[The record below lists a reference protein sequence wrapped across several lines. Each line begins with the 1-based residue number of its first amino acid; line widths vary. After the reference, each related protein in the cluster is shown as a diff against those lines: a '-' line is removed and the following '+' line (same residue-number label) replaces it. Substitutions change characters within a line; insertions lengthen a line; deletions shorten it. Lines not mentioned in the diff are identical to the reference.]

1 MTDACCFNLLSVTN
15 STGAFHISAKQR
27 MRRAVLCL
35 SAIAAASAVA
45 GLDATGPGSIQQPG
59 RLCYLRVPCCHYPCV
74 GVPCSETERECGQ
87 WITSLQRDTGGIGS
101 ESQGCIVVAMLFVI
115 IIRFAV
121 QLCAFRRQ
129 CSQDPFQ
136 YSSCLHRG
144 SEEMYGGRL
153 MRLTGGGAAWSES
166 PAVRANSPYACV
178 PGLFCP

>member
-1 MTDACCFNLLSVTN
+1 M
-15 STGAFHISAKQR
+15 
-27 MRRAVLCL
+27 LCL
-35 SAIAAASAVA
+35 LAIAAASAAAV
-45 GLDATGPGSIQQPG
+45 LDASELCSIQQPG
-59 RLCYLRVPCCHYPCV
+59 RLCYLRVLTHELATRDMLSRV
-74 GVPCSETERECGQ
+74 RRKENAVN
-87 WITSLQRDTGGIGS
+87 SLQRDTGGIGS

-166 PAVRANSPYACV
+166 PAVRANSLYA
-178 PGLFCP
+178 